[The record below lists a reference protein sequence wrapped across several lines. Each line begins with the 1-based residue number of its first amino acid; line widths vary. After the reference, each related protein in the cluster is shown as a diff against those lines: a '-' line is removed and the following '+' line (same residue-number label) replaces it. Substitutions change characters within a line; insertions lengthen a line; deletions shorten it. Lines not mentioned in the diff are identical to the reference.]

1 MSAEP
6 PRPGAIP
13 GWGQQPAEPAEPPA
27 PTEPL
32 PAEPPAAGWG
42 APAAAAEPP
51 AAPQP
56 PAAANPAAA
65 EPPAAGWGAPATPP
79 PAGPGPQ
86 PAPASGWSGGP
97 PPPVKSGSSG
107 CLKGCLIVLVLLV
120 VGGTLAFLMLGSLL
134 TGFLGQFG
142 GDLDDP
148 DAPCAFVADD
158 DVRAVLGSEGRAYA
172 MNALTRAT
180 LGLVLDSRVLPAAP
194 DCWLAGDET
203 TPVGRVALHR
213 GGDAAAVFAAEVERA
228 MEVRQD
234 QGGGVTLTQEGYNA
248 GPVPGLFDEAF
259 CTGISPA
266 IQAGV
271 VARRGDRV
279 AYVSLSGPADG
290 SILDMQTTDEGVI
303 WSPSLCRQAAELVRR
318 ILD

>member
-13 GWGQQPAEPAEPPA
+13 GWGQQPTPAA
-27 PTEPL
+27 PTEPAATQ
-32 PAEPPAAGWG
+32 PVPPGTV
-42 APAAAAEPP
+42 PP
-51 AAPQP
+51 EHP
-56 PAAANPAAA
+56 P
-65 EPPAAGWGAPATPP
+65 AGWGAPATPP
-79 PAGPGPQ
+79 PAGPGPR
-86 PAPASGWSGGP
+86 PAPSGGWSGGP
-97 PPPVKSGSSG
+97 PPPVKPGSSG
-107 CLKGCLIVLVLLV
+107 CLKGCLIVLALLV
-120 VGGTLAFLMLGSLL
+120 VGGTIAFLLLGSLL
-134 TGFLGQFG
+134 TGFLGRFG
-142 GDLDDP
+142 ADLDDT

-172 MNALTRAT
+172 MNAFTRAT
-180 LGLVLDSRVLPAAP
+180 LGLVLDARVLPASP

-203 TPVGRVALHR
+203 TPVGRVALHQ
-213 GGDAAAVFAAEVERA
+213 GGDAPAVFAAEVERA
-228 MEVRQD
+228 KEVRQD
-234 QGGGVTLTQEGYNA
+234 QGGGVTLITEGYNA

-290 SILDMQTTDEGVI
+290 SILDMQTTGDGVI
-303 WSPSLCRQAAELVRR
+303 WSPSLCRQAADLVRR